1 MAVAATP
8 GRQDG
13 RTPGRQDAR
22 MPGRQDARTAGRQ
35 DGRSPGRQDANTA
48 RPGRTG
54 RPPERT
60 RVYKMT
66 KMSEFRRPA
75 PSMLDHVGV
84 RGMLDIDI
92 PGVDESRVREAA
104 APPSETYGKLETGLL
119 NPDQISSRQTTST
132 CVGRVLIGVKE
143 PCRNSGLDEAVTAE
157 LVGQM
162 AIDLSAKIGGDFPI

>member
-1 MAVAATP
+1 
-8 GRQDG
+8 
-13 RTPGRQDAR
+13 
-22 MPGRQDARTAGRQ
+22 
-35 DGRSPGRQDANTA
+35 
-48 RPGRTG
+48 
-54 RPPERT
+54 
-60 RVYKMT
+60 MT
-66 KMSEFRRPA
+66 EMSGIRRPA

-119 NPDQISSRQTTST
+119 NPDQISSREMTST